1 MSRQHHLLAFLSP
14 VLLAMLA
21 TASMAEDKVLVRFH
35 DDFDLAKVQ
44 PNDVQLKLANSQLR
58 MKTGH
63 STDWPGITLGAP
75 QGGWNLT
82 ASGYVSVDIE
92 NLGANRVDVNM
103 RVDDPGS
110 AVANNWLTGR
120 LTLKPG
126 ERGTLKVQLAGKVP
140 EEVSS
145 KLFGMRGYPGGW
157 QQGRGI
163 DLSHVVQLIVFVA
176 RPSVDHAFK
185 LGNIRVEGS
194 PTNPLPE
201 NLDTLFPMIDRFGQ
215 YIHKDWPGKLHD
227 EEDFSTRKQEDSD
240 DFAAHPGPED
250 WNQYGGWQA
259 GPKLQATGR
268 FRVEKHA
275 GKWWFVDPLGNLFW
289 SHGADCVRST
299 SGYTPIT
306 DREHWF
312 AALPGKES
320 SGGQFYGKS
329 NWAPHGYY
337 QGKSFE
343 IFNFTGLNL
352 SRKYGT
358 NWSGKFNALAH
369 RRLRSWG
376 MNTIANWSD
385 PAIYRQRKTPYVVTA
400 GASSRK
406 IEGSEGYW
414 GKFPDPFDPKFK
426 QSLGERLV
434 REKGQAAGDPWCL
447 GYFVSNE
454 LSWGDELSLAIATL
468 TSPPDQPAK
477 RVFLDTLKAKYETIQ
492 RLNAAWGSEHNS
504 WDALLQSTTP
514 PDKEKAREDLA
525 AYYTQVAEQYFRMSR
540 EAVKEADPGG
550 LYLGCRF
557 AWVND
562 RAVRASVK
570 YCDVVSFNRY
580 NRSVADLGLPDGCDK
595 PIVIGEFHFGALDRG
610 MLHTGLVPMANQQQR
625 AEAYENYVRG
635 ALKNPRI
642 IGTHWFQYGDQA
654 TTGRGDGEN
663 YQIGLLDICDTPY
676 AETIAALR
684 KVGYN
689 MYRLRLA
696 N

>member
-1 MSRQHHLLAFLSP
+1 MSRQHHLLAFLST
-14 VLLAMLA
+14 VLLAILA
-21 TASMAEDKVLVRFH
+21 TASIAEDKVLVRFD

-44 PNDVQLKLANSQLR
+44 PNDVQLDLADSQLR
-58 MKTGH
+58 VKTGH

-75 QGGWNLT
+75 EGGWNLA
-82 ASGYVSVDIE
+82 ASANISVDIE
-92 NLGANRVDVNM
+92 NVGTNRVEVNM
-103 RVDDPGS
+103 RVDDHDS
-110 AVANNWLTGR
+110 AARSNWLSGR

-126 ERGTLKVQLAGKVP
+126 ERGRLKVQLAGKVS
-140 EEVSS
+140 EEASS

-163 DLSHVVQLIVFVA
+163 DLGRVVQLIVFVG

-194 PTNPLPE
+194 PANPLPE
-201 NLDTLFPMIDRFGQ
+201 DLDALFPMIDRFGQ
-215 YIHKDWPGKLHD
+215 YVHKDWPGKLHD
-227 EEDFSTRKQEDSD
+227 DD
-240 DFAAHPGPED
+240 DFAARQQEESEDRAAHPGPDD

-268 FRVEKHA
+268 FRVEKQA
-275 GKWWFVDPLGNLFW
+275 GKWWFVDPEGRLFW
-289 SHGADCVRST
+289 SHGADCVRSS

-312 AALPGKES
+312 ADLPGKES
-320 SGGQFYGKS
+320 AAGQFYGKS
-329 NWAPHGYY
+329 GWAPHGYY

-343 IFNFTGLNL
+343 TFNFTSLNL

-358 NWSGKFNALAH
+358 AWSGKFNALAH

-385 PAIYRQRKTPYVVTA
+385 PAVYRMRKTPYVVTA

-414 GKFPDPFDPKFK
+414 SKFPDPFDPKFK
-426 QSLGERLV
+426 QSLEKRLA
-434 REKGQAAGDPWCL
+434 REAGPTGGDPYCL
-447 GYFVSNE
+447 GYFVDNE
-454 LSWGDELSLAIATL
+454 LSWGDELSLAVATL
-468 TSPPDQPAK
+468 ASPPDQPAK
-477 RVFLDTLKAKYETIQ
+477 GAFLDTLKAKYETIQ
-492 RLNAAWGSEHNS
+492 RLNAVWGTEHDS
-504 WDALLQSTTP
+504 WAALLQNTTP
-514 PDKEKAREDLA
+514 PDKQKAREDLA
-525 AYYTQVAEQYFRMSR
+525 AFYTQVAEQYFRVCR
-540 EAVKEADPGG
+540 QAVKEADPDG
-550 LYLGCRF
+550 LYFGCRF

-562 RAVRASVK
+562 RAVQASVK

-625 AEAYENYVRG
+625 AEAYENYVQG

-676 AETIAALR
+676 AETIAAVR
-684 KVGYN
+684 NVGYN
-689 MYRLRLA
+689 MYRQRQA